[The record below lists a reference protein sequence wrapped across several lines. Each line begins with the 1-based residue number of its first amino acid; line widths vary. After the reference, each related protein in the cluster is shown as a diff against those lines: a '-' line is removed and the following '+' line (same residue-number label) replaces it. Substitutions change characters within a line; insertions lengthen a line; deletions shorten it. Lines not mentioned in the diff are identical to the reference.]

1 MQFESMRKRTVF
13 NYLNGHLGSENL
25 LDQNSLLLLRH
36 IPNKATDE
44 NVNIER
50 VRKYFTKQG
59 WKALKALIIEKNDNL
74 IWDCKLCEID
84 LHVKES
90 IFCDYCLVW
99 FHLKCTNLKKTSQ
112 NQPIGVVG
120 NASKCKIHLWS
131 FVNLCFNSFLHY
143 IVFIFQIFYQN
154 LKFILLKSS
163 SILNDF

>member
-74 IWDCKLCEID
+74 IWDCKIC
-84 LHVKES
+84 
-90 IFCDYCLVW
+90 
-99 FHLKCTNLKKTSQ
+99 Q
-112 NQPIGVVG
+112 R
-120 NASKCKIHLWS
+120 
-131 FVNLCFNSFLHY
+131 VNFL
-143 IVFIFQIFYQN
+143 
-154 LKFILLKSS
+154 
-163 SILNDF
+163 

>member
-1 MQFESMRKRTVF
+1 MDSAFKDKLFTSF
-13 NYLNGHLGSENL
+13 NELQNAIQEYEEKNCVQLYKWHLGSENL

-74 IWDCKLCEID
+74 IWDCKICETD
-84 LHVKES
+84 LHAKES

-99 FHLKCTNLKKTSQ
+99 FHLKCTNL
-112 NQPIGVVG
+112 
-120 NASKCKIHLWS
+120 
-131 FVNLCFNSFLHY
+131 
-143 IVFIFQIFYQN
+143 
-154 LKFILLKSS
+154 
-163 SILNDF
+163 

>member
-1 MQFESMRKRTVF
+1 MLSKTNSSHLLTNYKMQFESMRKRTVF

-36 IPNKATDE
+36 ITNKATDE

-74 IWDCKLCEID
+74 IWDCKICEID

-90 IFCDYCLVW
+90 IFCDYCSVW
-99 FHLKCTNLKKTSQ
+99 FHLKCTNLKK
-112 NQPIGVVG
+112 QP
-120 NASKCKIHLWS
+120 
-131 FVNLCFNSFLHY
+131 
-143 IVFIFQIFYQN
+143 
-154 LKFILLKSS
+154 KSTYWCCRQC
-163 SILNDF
+163 IKM